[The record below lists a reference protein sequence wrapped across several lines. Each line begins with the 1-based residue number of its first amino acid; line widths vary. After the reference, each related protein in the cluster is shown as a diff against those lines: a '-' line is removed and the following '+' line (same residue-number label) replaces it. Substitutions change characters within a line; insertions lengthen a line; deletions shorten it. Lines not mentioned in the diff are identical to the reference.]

1 MHTKFDPCVNIRVPQ
16 GILDA
21 KRMRV
26 NLQALGCRL
35 NEAELQ
41 TWARQFQQ
49 QGHPVTAD
57 AEAADLVVINTCAVT
72 AEAVRKSRKLLRRAR
87 RINPWAKLVVS
98 GCFASLDRDAL
109 ACEQGVDLLVSNQ
122 DKDRLVEIT
131 ARAFDMDSMAH
142 DAMSQAAYPLFVRSR
157 QRAFVK
163 VQDGCHHRC
172 TFCIVTL
179 ARGEERSRPIAEVV
193 EEINRLSM
201 EGVKEVVLT
210 GVHLGGYG
218 SDGRCDL
225 AALIR
230 AVLSDTDVPRVRLG
244 SLEPWDLPAGFW
256 ALFSDR
262 RLMPHLHMP
271 LQSGSDSVLRRMARR
286 CRTEDFV
293 RLTRAARR
301 QVADFNLTTDI
312 IVGFHGETRAEW
324 QQTLSFVA
332 SLGCGHLH
340 VFPYS
345 PRAGTKAAT
354 LSGQVHDRV
363 KKERSRQMHALGRRM
378 KGETL
383 AHFVDRRLPVL
394 VEGPYGG
401 SWEGEWFGYTPNY
414 LPVRIRIDEMED
426 LANRILDVKLEAV
439 HEDGEHLIG
448 NLSGQTDGAY

>member
-1 MHTKFDPCVNIRVPQ
+1 
-16 GILDA
+16 
-21 KRMRV
+21 MRV

-41 TWARQFQQ
+41 TWARQFQR

-57 AEAADLVVINTCAVT
+57 PEAADLLVINTCAVT
-72 AEAVRKSRKLLRRAR
+72 AEAVRKSRKLLRRAQR
-87 RINPWAKLVVS
+87 VNPWAKLVVS

-109 ACEQGVDLLVSNQ
+109 ARDQGIDLLVLNQ

-131 ARAFDMDSMAH
+131 ARAFDLDSMTR
-142 DAMSQAAYPLFVRSR
+142 DAVEQATNPLFVRGR

-163 VQDGCHHRC
+163 VQDGCRHRC
-172 TFCIVTL
+172 TFCIVTR

-193 EEINRLSM
+193 EEINQLGT

-218 SDGRCDL
+218 SDGRGDL
-225 AALIR
+225 SALIR
-230 AVLSDTDVPRVRLG
+230 AVLADTHVPRVRLG

-256 ALFSDR
+256 ALFEDR
-262 RLMPHLHMP
+262 RLMPHLHLP
-271 LQSGSDSVLRRMARR
+271 LQSGSDAVLRRMARR
-286 CRTEDFV
+286 CRTLDFV
-293 RLTRAARR
+293 RLVGAARS

-312 IVGFHGETRAEW
+312 IVGFPSETQAEW

-354 LSGQVHDRV
+354 LPGQVHDRT
-363 KKERSRQMHALGRRM
+363 KQERSRQMHALGRRM
-378 KGETL
+378 KRETL
-383 AHFVDRRLPVL
+383 ARFVGRRLPIL
-394 VEGPYGG
+394 VEGPYGD
-401 SWEGEWFGYTPNY
+401 SSQGEWFGYTPNY
-414 LPVRIRIDEMED
+414 LPVRVGAGETED
-426 LANRILDVKLEAV
+426 PTNRILEVRLEAV
-439 HEDGEHLIG
+439 HEDGAHLIG
-448 NLSGQTDGAY
+448 NLSGR